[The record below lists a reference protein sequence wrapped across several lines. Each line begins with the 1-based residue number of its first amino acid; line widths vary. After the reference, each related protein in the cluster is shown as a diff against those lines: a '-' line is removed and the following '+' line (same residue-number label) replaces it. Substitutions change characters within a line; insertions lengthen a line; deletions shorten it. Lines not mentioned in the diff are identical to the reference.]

1 LSIHVQELKKE
12 RNVTIED
19 VFEALSDNKALVLF
33 NTIAI
38 ATDVDNDGNGHQIQ
52 IRKLGLTRRQYYS
65 RITGL
70 TNTGLI
76 RRHCGR
82 YSLTLLGKMIYDIHI
97 TTCRVLSYHWIVK
110 AIESIQMS
118 NPIGVNLPEEE
129 FSKLVDALIDDF
141 KIKNMVTKAIYPQ
154 LTTSEK
160 YPRQQQEEEQ
170 QSIKVQ
176 AGTMQHLH
184 GEV

>member
-1 LSIHVQELKKE
+1 MKKE
-12 RNVTIED
+12 RNVSIED

-38 ATDVDNDGNGHQIQ
+38 AADVNNGSNQNQNQIQ
-52 IRKLGLTRRQYYS
+52 IRKLGLTTRQYYS
-65 RITGL
+65 RL
-70 TNTGLI
+70 TRLTETGLI
-76 RRHCGR
+76 RRQNGR

-97 TTCRVLSYHWIVK
+97 TTCRVLSYHWK
-110 AIESIQMS
+110 LRAIESIQMS
-118 NPIGVNLPEEE
+118 SPAGVKLPEEE
-129 FSKLVDALIDDF
+129 FSRIVDTLIDDN

-154 LTTSEK
+154 LTNSEK
-160 YPRQQQEEEQ
+160 YPRQQKEEP

-176 AGTMQHLH
+176 ASTIRHLH

>member
-1 LSIHVQELKKE
+1 LKKG
-12 RNVTIED
+12 RNVSIED
-19 VFEALSDNKALVLF
+19 IFEALSDNKALVLF

-38 ATDVDNDGNGHQIQ
+38 AADVNNGAGSNSQIQ
-52 IRKLGLTRRQYYS
+52 IRKLGLTTRQYYS
-65 RITGL
+65 RL
-70 TNTGLI
+70 TRLTETGLI
-76 RRHCGR
+76 RRQNGR

-97 TTCRVLSYHWIVK
+97 TTCRVLSYHWKLK

-118 NPIGVNLPEEE
+118 SPAGVKLPAEE
-129 FSKLVDALIDDF
+129 FSRIVDILIDDN

-154 LTTSEK
+154 LTSSEK
-160 YPRQQQEEEQ
+160 YPRQQEEEP

-176 AGTMQHLH
+176 ASTIRHLH